1 MFPYV
6 YSNQFRSIGIML
18 RRPDSNKQPAQNQN
32 NKPKSA
38 DIWEEIEA
46 DEEAENNAPVQNIVN
61 SIVNIVR

>member
-1 MFPYV
+1 
-6 YSNQFRSIGIML
+6 ML

-46 DEEAENNAPVQNIVN
+46 EEEAENNAPVQNIVN